1 MQLHFQKMQGAGN
14 KITIV
19 DQRVAKAVVPDEA
32 VLQALRDASP
42 DDPFDQLMWL
52 NLPRNPASAT
62 AYRVFN
68 FDGSEVEQCGNGAR
82 CVAVLL
88 ASQDDMPRDF
98 TMDSP
103 AGPVQA
109 RVGDGQSASI
119 DMGPPA
125 FDDSHSSLAV
135 NGVDLAVSLV
145 SMGNPHCILDV
156 DDVQTADVETLGP
169 AIESHELFPART
181 NVGFMQIVDRKNIKL
196 RVFERG
202 VGETRACGSGAC
214 AAMVAGV
221 KLDFL
226 ENQAT
231 AILSGGELSLEWQGE
246 ANPVMMT
253 GETAMV
259 YQGEIEY
266 E

>member
-1 MQLHFQKMQGAGN
+1 MQLRFQKMQGAGN

-19 DQRVAKAVVPDEA
+19 DQRVADAVVPDEA

-88 ASQDDMPRDF
+88 ASQDDAPREF
-98 TMDSP
+98 SMDSP

-109 RVGDGQSASI
+109 RVADRRSASI
-119 DMGPPA
+119 NMGPPA
-125 FDDSHSSLAV
+125 FDDSHSSLLV

-156 DDVQTADVETLGP
+156 DDVQTADVERLGP
-169 AIESHELFPART
+169 AIESHKLFPSRT

-202 VGETRACGSGAC
+202 VGETLACGTGAC
-214 AAMVAGV
+214 AAAALGMHRGQ
-221 KLDFL
+221 LDDEVNVHL
-226 ENQAT
+226 P
-231 AILSGGELSLEWQGE
+231 GGQLVVSWPGADASVWL
-246 ANPVMMT
+246 T
-253 GETAMV
+253 GDVEFISEGT
-259 YQGEIEY
+259 IDL
-266 E
+266 